1 MAWMQSAQ
9 QPDSSALAGRFA
21 WKVREQMNRYFV
33 WIATAAFAGALTLQ
47 AQDNPLSSDAKRVY
61 EGIKN
66 NLTRM
71 ADKMPE
77 EHYNFQPTPEIRT
90 FGQLVA
96 HVADSQARNCS
107 SVSGEAK
114 DVGAAAKKSKAEL
127 VAALKESFT
136 ICDAAFN
143 ALTDATATQMV
154 EGRRGP
160 RPKLAVLNG
169 VTTHS
174 NEEYGYMA
182 VYLRLK
188 GVVPPSSEGR

>member
-1 MAWMQSAQ
+1 MK
-9 QPDSSALAGRFA
+9 RC
-21 WKVREQMNRYFV
+21 FV
-33 WIATAAFAGALTLQ
+33 LLIAAAFAGALTLQ
-47 AQDNPLSSDAKRVY
+47 AQDNPLSADAKRAY
-61 EGIKN
+61 ESIKN

-77 EHYNFQPTPEIRT
+77 EHYGFQPVPEIRT

-107 SVSGEAK
+107 SVTGEAK
-114 DVGAAAKKSKAEL
+114 DVGAGSKKSKAEL
-127 VAALKESFT
+127 VAALKESFS

-143 ALTDATATQMV
+143 ALTDASALQMV
-154 EGRRGP
+154 EGRRGA
-160 RPKLAVLNG
+160 RPKLGILNG

-188 GVVPPSSEGR
+188 GIVPPSSEGR

>member
-1 MAWMQSAQ
+1 M
-9 QPDSSALAGRFA
+9 
-21 WKVREQMNRYFV
+21 KRYFLTIV
-33 WIATAAFAGALTLQ
+33 AAAFAAAFPLQ
-47 AQDNPLSSDAKRVY
+47 AQENPLSGDAKRAY
-61 EGIKN
+61 EAIKT
-66 NLTRM
+66 NLARM

-77 EHYNFQPTPEIRT
+77 EHYGFQPTPEIRT

-107 SVSGEAK
+107 SVMGEAK
-114 DVGAAAKKSKAEL
+114 ALDAASKKSKAEL
-127 VAALKESFT
+127 VAALKESFS

-143 ALTDATATQMV
+143 ALTDASALQMV

-160 RPKLAVLNG
+160 RPRLGVLNG

-188 GVVPPSSEGR
+188 GIVPPSSEGR